1 MGQKEEEKAACE
13 GGRRKVLRKFKE
25 PADHSITEAI
35 GGECSKKGNFC
46 REDKEKLPSGIIVS
60 SHQGEKSL
68 LESSHMP
75 IRRPFTGKEEWSI
88 LRSPVVFLTE
98 FQIYDQSR

>member
-35 GGECSKKGNFC
+35 GGEGSKKGNFC
-46 REDKEKLPSGIIVS
+46 REDKEK
-60 SHQGEKSL
+60 E
-68 LESSHMP
+68 
-75 IRRPFTGKEEWSI
+75 
-88 LRSPVVFLTE
+88 
-98 FQIYDQSR
+98 D